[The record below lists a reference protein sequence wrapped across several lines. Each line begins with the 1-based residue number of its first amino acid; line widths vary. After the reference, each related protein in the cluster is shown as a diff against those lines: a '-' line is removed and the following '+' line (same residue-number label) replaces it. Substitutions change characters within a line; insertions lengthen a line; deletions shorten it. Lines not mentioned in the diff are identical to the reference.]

1 MTGSLQRGVAAAC
14 ALLLLVAL
22 GWTILKPAGQY
33 RVTAYFTRSI
43 GLYPGSDV
51 RILGIKV
58 GTIDTV
64 VPQGDRV
71 KVTMSVDDTYKVP
84 AQAKAVILAPSLVSD
99 RYVQFAPVYAG
110 GPAMADGAVV
120 GLDRTAVPVELDQ
133 VYSALDTLGT
143 ALGPNG
149 ANKNGALTDLVNTGA
164 ANLKGNGQQLHD
176 TLAGFSQAVRTLAD
190 NRDDLFGSLDNLQ
203 TFTTALAA
211 VDSQVGQFNSSL
223 SAVAAQLAGER
234 QDLATAI
241 DLLTKALG
249 DVATF
254 VRDNTTLLQT
264 NVDKLADVTLTLVQQ
279 RQALA
284 EVMDT
289 APAALENLSHAYNP
303 DTGTLDTRDNSAAF
317 LSPEVLV
324 CQALAS
330 AGKLQVGGVNI
341 GDPTA
346 LLGLPP
352 TDAICARLLSGDAN
366 NDHVPD
372 DVNGNGIPDLQELE
386 SAMFGGSGGTTT
398 GGGAASL
405 PGLPPITAGGSR

>member
-22 GWTILKPAGQY
+22 GWTILKPVGQY
-33 RVTAYFTRSI
+33 RVTAFFTKSI
-43 GLYPGSDV
+43 GLYPNSDV

-64 VPQGDRV
+64 VPEGDRV
-71 KVTMSVDDTYKVP
+71 KVSMSIDDTYKVP
-84 AQAKAVILAPSLVSD
+84 ADAKAVILAPSLVSD
-99 RYVQFAPVYAG
+99 RYVQFAPVYNG
-110 GPAMADGAVV
+110 GPTMKDGAVV

-149 ANKNGALTDLVNTGA
+149 ANKNGALDDLIGTGA
-164 ANLKGNGQQLHD
+164 ANLKGNGEQLNQ

-190 NRDDLFGSLDNLQ
+190 NRDGLFDSLDNLQ
-203 TFTTALAA
+203 TFTTALAT
-211 VDSQVGQFNSSL
+211 VDTQVGQFNSNL
-223 SAVAAQLAGER
+223 SAVAQQLADER
-234 QDLATAI
+234 TELAKAI
-241 DLLTKALG
+241 NLLTTALG
-249 DVATF
+249 QVATF
-254 VRDNTTLLQT
+254 VQNNTTLLQT
-264 NVDKLADVTLTLVQQ
+264 NVDKLADVTLTLAQQ

-284 EVMDT
+284 TVMDD
-289 APAALENLSHAYNP
+289 APAALSNLSHAYNP
-303 DTGTLDTRDNSAAF
+303 DTGTLDTRDNSSAF

-324 CQALAS
+324 CQVLAS
-330 AGKLQVGGVNI
+330 AGKLQIGGINI

-366 NDHVPD
+366 NDGKPD
-372 DVNGNGIPDLQELE
+372 DVNGNGIPDLQELQG
-386 SAMFGGSGGTTT
+386 AMLGGGGGTTT
-398 GGGAASL
+398 GGSAASL
-405 PGLPPITAGGSR
+405 PGMPPVSTK

>member
-22 GWTILKPAGQY
+22 GWTILKPVGQY

-43 GLYPGSDV
+43 GLYSGSSV
-51 RILGIKV
+51 RILGIPV
-58 GTIDTV
+58 GTIDSV

-71 KVTMSVDDTYKVP
+71 KVTMSLDDTYKVP
-84 AQAKAVILAPSLVSD
+84 ADAKAVILAPSLVSD
-99 RYVQFAPVYAG
+99 RYVQFAPVYNG
-110 GPAMADGAVV
+110 GATMKDGAVV

-133 VYSALDTLGT
+133 VYDALDTLGT

-164 ANLKGNGQQLHD
+164 ANLKGNGEQLNQ
-176 TLAGFSQAVRTLAD
+176 TLAGFSQAIRTLSD
-190 NRDDLFGSLDNLQ
+190 NRDGLFDSLDNLQ
-203 TFTTALAA
+203 TFTTALAS
-211 VDSQVGQFNSSL
+211 VDTQVGQFNSNL
-223 SAVAAQLAGER
+223 AAVAQQLAGER

-241 DLLTKALG
+241 QLLTRALG

-254 VRDNTTLLQT
+254 VRNNTTLLQT

-303 DTGTLDTRDNSAAF
+303 DTGTLDTRDNSSAF

-324 CQALAS
+324 CQVLAS
-330 AGKLQVGGVNI
+330 AGKLQIGGINI

-366 NDHVPD
+366 NDGKLD
-372 DVNGNGIPDLQELE
+372 DLNSNGIPDLQELE
-386 SAMFGGSGGTTT
+386 GSLFGGGGGTSPGGGSG
-398 GGGAASL
+398 SL
-405 PGLPPITAGGSR
+405 PGLPSVGSSR

>member
-22 GWTILKPAGQY
+22 GWTILEPVGQY
-33 RVTAYFTRSI
+33 RVTAFFTKSI
-43 GLYPGSDV
+43 GLYPNSDV

-64 VPQGDRV
+64 VPEGDRV
-71 KVTMSVDDTYKVP
+71 KVSMSIDDTYKVP
-84 AQAKAVILAPSLVSD
+84 ADAKAVILAPSLVSD
-99 RYVQFAPVYAG
+99 RYVQFAPVYNG
-110 GPAMADGAVV
+110 GPTMKDGAVV

-149 ANKNGALTDLVNTGA
+149 ANKNGALDDLIGTGA
-164 ANLKGNGQQLHD
+164 ANLKGNGEQLNQ

-190 NRDDLFGSLDNLQ
+190 NRDGLFDSLDNLQ
-203 TFTTALAA
+203 TFTTALAT
-211 VDSQVGQFNSSL
+211 VDTQVGQFNSNL
-223 SAVAAQLAGER
+223 SAVAQQLADER
-234 QDLATAI
+234 TELAKAI
-241 DLLTKALG
+241 NLLTTALG
-249 DVATF
+249 QVATF
-254 VRDNTTLLQT
+254 VQNNTTLLQT
-264 NVDKLADVTLTLVQQ
+264 NVDKLADVTLTLAQQ

-284 EVMDT
+284 TVMDD
-289 APAALENLSHAYNP
+289 APAALSNLSHAYNP
-303 DTGTLDTRDNSAAF
+303 DTGTLDTRDNSSAF

-324 CQALAS
+324 CQVLAS
-330 AGKLQVGGVNI
+330 AGKLQIGGINI

-366 NDHVPD
+366 NDGKPD
-372 DVNGNGIPDLQELE
+372 DVNGNGIPDLQELQG
-386 SAMFGGSGGTTT
+386 AMLGGGGGTTT
-398 GGGAASL
+398 GGSAASL
-405 PGLPPITAGGSR
+405 PGMPPVSTK